1 MENKKHIIATLI
13 INFILITIFS
23 IIILIYYIII
33 DCSFD
38 ISVLG
43 IGEYLSFYNTEL
55 CVEFIRK
62 QFYSLACLSCGVVLL
77 IILFNLLY
85 FLIISKPD
93 NTFSSNNKDLTFP
106 AFLILFTINV
116 IVVLLLYSIFMM
128 NIKNYAVPVFTTNNR
143 GVLYQDYRGFYSVFL
158 YLFPVFILDV
168 AMFDMINL
176 RTNNAGII
184 RRSMI
189 LLSFLPLFL
198 VLIFL
203 HPEFLNILCSTTW
216 FYGKTLYS
224 NPLLADTDV
233 DGLYDGQEIT
243 CRIEPGAEPDEV
255 YVFVWLHSDPN
266 GDDSDGDGIID
277 SIDARPLNND
287 VKRIGLN
294 SRYTS
299 VLFYYPTEGDF
310 IPSYG
315 GNQDWFNSADYNYI
329 SNNGCGLIAATDT
342 ILYLLRNNPDFRN
355 DNELFNQ
362 YYLSEA
368 DEYGNL
374 EFVAYERIVKYLE
387 QHYFSVKS
395 GGLGKTLL
403 ELGFN
408 KFSLL
413 HKWNLRA
420 QWNGSFYQNKLINL
434 NEIEQQLNNDIPVIL
449 FIDGKTD
456 ESINSYTEDV
466 ISNRMRN
473 NAFDRVIRNHWVTVT
488 GVIYDGDTS
497 WLEIST
503 WGKKRYIDFQDYI
516 NFVERYSGLF
526 TEMNFRD
533 INNFLRIHA

>member
-1 MENKKHIIATLI
+1 M
-13 INFILITIFS
+13 
-23 IIILIYYIII
+23 
-33 DCSFD
+33 
-38 ISVLG
+38 
-43 IGEYLSFYNTEL
+43 
-55 CVEFIRK
+55 
-62 QFYSLACLSCGVVLL
+62 
-77 IILFNLLY
+77 
-85 FLIISKPD
+85 
-93 NTFSSNNKDLTFP
+93 
-106 AFLILFTINV
+106 
-116 IVVLLLYSIFMM
+116 
-128 NIKNYAVPVFTTNNR
+128 
-143 GVLYQDYRGFYSVFL
+143 
-158 YLFPVFILDV
+158 
-168 AMFDMINL
+168 
-176 RTNNAGII
+176 
-184 RRSMI
+184 
-189 LLSFLPLFL
+189 
-198 VLIFL
+198 
-203 HPEFLNILCSTTW
+203 
-216 FYGKTLYS
+216 
-224 NPLLADTDV
+224 
-233 DGLYDGQEIT
+233 
-243 CRIEPGAEPDEV
+243 
-255 YVFVWLHSDPN
+255 
-266 GDDSDGDGIID
+266 
-277 SIDARPLNND
+277 
-287 VKRIGLN
+287 
-294 SRYTS
+294 
-299 VLFYYPTEGDF
+299 
-310 IPSYG
+310 
-315 GNQDWFNSADYNYI
+315 
-329 SNNGCGLIAATDT
+329 
-342 ILYLLRNNPDFRN
+342 LRNNPDFRN